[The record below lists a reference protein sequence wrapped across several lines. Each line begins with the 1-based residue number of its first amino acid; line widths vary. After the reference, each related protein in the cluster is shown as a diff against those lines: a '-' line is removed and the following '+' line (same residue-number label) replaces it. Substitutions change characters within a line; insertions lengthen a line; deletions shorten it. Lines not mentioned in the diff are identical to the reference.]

1 MIPSDPPGLNLPEGW
16 LLPAIQAAINAPPP
30 PKKKIYVVWH
40 SELDYT
46 GIVSFNATKAGAFKA
61 MMRHKH
67 DAWSYC
73 RDSRWCD
80 PYEYLYY
87 DRWWIAEYILND

>member
-46 GIVSFNATKAGAFKA
+46 GIVSFNATKAGAFRA
-61 MMRHKH
+61 MMRHKNA
-67 DAWSYC
+67 AWQEE
-73 RDSRWCD
+73 REKHWLD
-80 PYEYLYY
+80 PADYLAYE
-87 DRWWIAEYILND
+87 RWWIMEYELND